1 MLLELR
7 NVTVEYSRLKAAR
20 DVFLEM
26 EEGSIVTLLGANGSG
41 KSTLFKAISGLIRPS
56 IGTIWFQGTRI
67 DKKSPEDILRLG
79 IAQVPEGRHLFPH
92 MTVLEN
98 INLGAYSRNDKVGI
112 QKSRQNILEIFP
124 VLKEK
129 RGAKAGT
136 LSGGQQQLL
145 AIARALMAEPR
156 LLLLDE
162 PAQGLAPLV
171 IKEIEQKIK
180 SINECGITVG
190 LIEHNVRLALGL
202 AQRVYIMSNGELV
215 FTGSPGDLTKG
226 GYAQKIYLGG

>member
-56 IGTIWFQGTRI
+56 TGTIWFQGTRI

>member
-7 NVTVEYSRLKAAR
+7 NVTVEYGRLKAAR
-20 DVFLEM
+20 DVSLEM
-26 EEGSIVTLLGANGSG
+26 DEGSIVTLLGVNGAG
-41 KSTLFKAISGLIRPS
+41 KTTLFKTISGLIRPS
-56 IGTIWFQGTRI
+56 MGSIWFRDTRI

-98 INLGAYSRNDKVGI
+98 LNLGAYSRNDKVGI
-112 QKSRQNILEIFP
+112 QKSRQSILETFP
-124 VLKEK
+124 VIEEK
-129 RGAKAGT
+129 GGVKAGT

-145 AIARALMAEPR
+145 AIARALMAEPK

-171 IKEIEQKIK
+171 IKEIEHRIK
-180 SINECGITVG
+180 SINERGITVG

-202 AQRVYIMSNGELV
+202 SQKVYIIYNGEMV
-215 FTGSPGDLTKG
+215 FTGSPSDLTKD
-226 GYAQKIYLGG
+226 GYAQKIYLGA